1 MKKYCLAAALSM
13 AFLAPVAHADTIL
26 GLYVGVDGWQSDN
39 SGSFADKGNTAQNFN
54 FEDETFVSY
63 YAALE
68 HPVPLVPNIKLKYTE
83 LELNGSSL
91 EGADGFTFG
100 GSNFKPA
107 KDGEVNATVI
117 SDLSHVDYILY
128 YEIFDN
134 DLVSI
139 DLGLNAKQ
147 FDGQVS
153 VKGDV
158 NTADGKGD
166 TVTET
171 IDFSGFVPLVYG
183 RAEVGLPLTGLSV
196 FFEGSLLAIDDSKV
210 QDYQAGIAWAL
221 LDNLAVDMDIKAGYR
236 SMVIELDDIDN
247 VYTNIDASGPFA
259 GIQIHF

>member
-83 LELNGSSL
+83 LELNGSTTL
-91 EGADGFTFG
+91 DTAFEFNGTTYR
-100 GSNFKPA
+100 N
-107 KDGEVNATVI
+107 NTVASTM
-117 SDLSHVDYILY
+117 SDLSHIDYILY

-139 DLGLNAKQ
+139 DLGINAKQ
-147 FDGQVS
+147 FDGEITVS
-153 VKGDV
+153 GTDSSNANDV
-158 NTADGKGD
+158 Q
-166 TVTET
+166 VTEK

>member
-13 AFLAPVAHADTIL
+13 ACLAPAAHADTIL
-26 GLYVGVDGWQSDN
+26 GLYVGVDAWQADN
-39 SGSFADKGNTAQNFN
+39 SGSFADRGNMQSFD
-54 FEDETFVSY
+54 FDDETFTSY

-68 HPVPLVPNIKLKYTE
+68 HPIPLVPNIKLKYTD
-83 LELNGSSL
+83 LELNGATVLDSTF
-91 EGADGFTFG
+91 EFG
-100 GSNFKPA
+100 GSTFTTGSTA
-107 KDGEVNATVI
+107 STV

-139 DLGLNAKQ
+139 DLGVNAKQ
-147 FDGQVS
+147 FDGEI
-153 VKGDV
+153 
-158 NTADGKGD
+158 
-166 TVTET
+166 TVTGTDSGQTVSENV
-171 IDFSGFVPLVYG
+171 DFSGFVPLVYG

-221 LDNLAVDMDIKAGYR
+221 LDNLAVDLDIKAGYR
-236 SMVIELDDIDN
+236 QMTLELDDIDDI
-247 VYTNIDASGPFA
+247 YTDLDASGPFA